1 MKWRVYLSFPNGK
14 RRPPRDVDYF
24 SDLKR
29 LSEKYGTDQVYQNY
43 VFVYNM
49 TKKNVSDEVLNAISQ
64 LAAMYSIDSLQV
76 DKILSILYLAMI
88 AEEQKQNTRLG
99 KRIKRLGIY
108 ALLIEDRTVRE
119 SANFM
124 RGMGW
129 REIDTLCEA
138 RGF

>member
-1 MKWRVYLSFPNGK
+1 
-14 RRPPRDVDYF
+14 
-24 SDLKR
+24 
-29 LSEKYGTDQVYQNY
+29 
-43 VFVYNM
+43 M

-64 LAAMYSIDSLQV
+64 LAAMYAIDSLQV
-76 DKILSILYLAMI
+76 DQILSILYLAMI

-124 RGMGW
+124 CGMGW
-129 REIDTLCEA
+129 REMDTLCEA